1 MKKPFDCVIIYKLA
15 YGINRSGLL
24 LQQAVD
30 HLFAILSEVG
40 VNIRHVY
47 PTAARLGVLLP
58 NQLIEGQVLAD
69 VLKPLAA
76 LLDVTV
82 DTEVSGLPREML

>member
-1 MKKPFDCVIIYKLA
+1 M
-15 YGINRSGLL
+15 
-24 LQQAVD
+24 
-30 HLFAILSEVG
+30 
-40 VNIRHVY
+40 Y
-47 PTAARLGVLLP
+47 PTGARLGVLLP

-82 DTEVSGLPREML
+82 DAEVSGLSREVLGV